1 MPNEKFKRGASVEA
15 GLQIARSHG
24 EFVEIS

>member
-1 MPNEKFKRGASVEA
+1 MANEKFKCRASVEA